1 MFRILIIEDDPSIRE
16 LLQYNLQRE
25 GYQVETAEDGKKG
38 LEKIQSGWPHLV
50 ILDLMIPFVDGL
62 EICRIMKND
71 RELAKIPIIM
81 LTAKGEEID
90 RVLGLEMGADDYVT
104 KPFSTREFV
113 ARVKAILR
121 RAYPKDS
128 YEENVLIR
136 DQLTINRE
144 NYEVFLG
151 KEKVDLTP
159 KEFQILYLLAS
170 RPKKVFTREYL
181 LEQVWGYEYVGDTR
195 TVDVHIRH
203 LRQKVGEDLIETV
216 RGIGYKFKD
225 TD

>member
-1 MFRILIIEDDPSIRE
+1 M
-16 LLQYNLQRE
+16 
-25 GYQVETAEDGKKG
+25 
-38 LEKIQSGWPHLV
+38 
-50 ILDLMIPFVDGL
+50 
-62 EICRIMKND
+62 
-71 RELAKIPIIM
+71 
-81 LTAKGEEID
+81 
-90 RVLGLEMGADDYVT
+90 
-104 KPFSTREFV
+104 
-113 ARVKAILR
+113 
-121 RAYPKDS
+121 
-128 YEENVLIR
+128 
-136 DQLTINRE
+136 
-144 NYEVFLG
+144 FLG

>member
-1 MFRILIIEDDPSIRE
+1 
-16 LLQYNLQRE
+16 
-25 GYQVETAEDGKKG
+25 
-38 LEKIQSGWPHLV
+38 
-50 ILDLMIPFVDGL
+50 
-62 EICRIMKND
+62 
-71 RELAKIPIIM
+71 KIPIIM

-181 LEQVWGYEYVGDTR
+181 LEQVWGYEYVG
-195 TVDVHIRH
+195 
-203 LRQKVGEDLIETV
+203 
-216 RGIGYKFKD
+216 
-225 TD
+225 